1 MKYKLKGKNK
11 VITITSKRELVK
23 ATIITV
29 IASIIFAWSIAWVLK
44 PAGIYSTGLTG
55 LLQLLSDILY
65 KHFNFE
71 MNFGLLAL
79 LANVP
84 LIILANKKLNFRFSF
99 LTTVS
104 LITQSL
110 FFMLPVAPVSSLELT
125 SAIIFG
131 GVVSGITSGVILKLG
146 GSPGGIDIIAQY
158 LSFIKNMSIS
168 KVFYSINLTIVIFI
182 GILNDINTA
191 VYTFIR
197 TIITTQVIDYVH
209 TSYKYLEVT
218 ITMNDMSNHSK
229 SIVDYMGRGG
239 TVYEARGA
247 YQGTSKEVLS
257 IVISSYELTRLKKL
271 VLNIDEKAFITSHIV
286 RLEAGSF
293 KKKSI

>member
-1 MKYKLKGKNK
+1 MLGDF
-11 VITITSKRELVK
+11 LH
-23 ATIITV
+23 
-29 IASIIFAWSIAWVLK
+29 
-44 PAGIYSTGLTG
+44 
-55 LLQLLSDILY
+55 
-65 KHFNFE
+65 KHFD
-71 MNFGLLAL
+71 MTINFGLLAL
-79 LANVP
+79 LANIP

-104 LITQSL
+104 LLTQS
-110 FFMLPVAPVSSLELT
+110 FFLMLPVIPFSSLELT

-131 GVVSGITSGVILKLG
+131 GVISGLTSGLILKLG
-146 GSPGGIDIIAQY
+146 ESPGGIDIIAQY

-168 KVFYSINLTIVIFI
+168 KVFYSFNMTIVLLVGVF
-182 GILNDINTA
+182 NDINTA

-197 TIITTQVIDYVH
+197 TIITTQVIDYIH

-239 TVYEARGA
+239 TVYEAKGA
-247 YQGTSKEVLS
+247 YKGTSKEVLS

-271 VLNIDEKAFITSHIV
+271 VLSIDDKAFITSNVV

-293 KKKSI
+293 RKKSI